1 LLELARRSGVDVD
14 ALRRRHPRMD
24 SLQRSESRPYMAT
37 EHILRGAPFIAMK
50 GAPPRVLAC
59 CSTARRNGQVVA
71 LNESLRAAILDQNE
85 SLARAGLRVL
95 AFAQASGRRIGEG
108 DLAGLE
114 WLGLVGL
121 SDPVRP
127 GAAGAIAAFHRAGVR
142 TIILTGDQAPT
153 AERLA
158 ADVGLASDGSLD
170 IVDAAQLKRLAP
182 REIADLAARAE
193 VFARV
198 SPSDKLAIVQALQ
211 ANGHVVAMTG
221 DGVND
226 GPALRAADVGI
237 AMGASGNDVAR
248 DAADIVIADDDLAS
262 LARALAR
269 GRGAEENLRRAVR
282 FLLATNASEVALM
295 FAEALH
301 GPDALETPAELFWL
315 NLVTDVFPAIGVSMA
330 PPADD
335 ILDRPPRTHA
345 SDIFTRGEG
354 RRIVVDALQI
364 AAPAIIGHFLAT
376 RRHGAGARARGVTFL
391 TLASRQLAHALALR
405 PKRDGQRAR
414 DLLARRPIEIGVG
427 VSFALLAAPFISLP
441 LRRLLR
447 IERPLLS
454 ETALALG
461 LSLLPF
467 VRREMRDRAGQ
478 PASRRQKNPG
488 THMRSME

>member
-1 LLELARRSGVDVD
+1 
-14 ALRRRHPRMD
+14 
-24 SLQRSESRPYMAT
+24 
-37 EHILRGAPFIAMK
+37 
-50 GAPPRVLAC
+50 
-59 CSTARRNGQVVA
+59 
-71 LNESLRAAILDQNE
+71 
-85 SLARAGLRVL
+85 
-95 AFAQASGRRIGEG
+95 
-108 DLAGLE
+108 
-114 WLGLVGL
+114 
-121 SDPVRP
+121 VRP

-158 ADVGLASDGSLD
+158 AEVGLASDGSLD

-248 DAADIVIADDDLAS
+248 GAADIVIADDDLAS

-269 GRGAEENLRRAVR
+269 GRSAEENLRRAVR

-364 AAPAIIGHFLAT
+364 AAPAIVGHFLAT
-376 RRHGAGARARGVTFL
+376 HRHGAGAHARGVTFL

-414 DLLARRPIEIGVG
+414 DLLVRRPIEIGVG
-427 VSFALLAAPFISLP
+427 VSFALLAAPFISPP

-467 VRREMRDRAGQ
+467 VRREMRNRVGR

-488 THMRSME
+488 DRMRSIK